1 MLKKISNFFL
11 EIIYSHV
18 GTAFLV
24 FAIMLLLSIFNLI
37 NTTLFLST
45 NGWLLPMIIIAF
57 ALPLIVFIKSRGG
70 KRYLQSFSLKLP
82 NKPHIPSIICSS
94 FLIFFGS
101 ALLKLLFVNGKY
113 TEFPLYSTFFAHRNG
128 RFFNDIYLILAFCIV
143 PPILEAFVFRGTIL
157 KELDKRGRLTAT
169 LCSSILFALLGF
181 NMLELLPRLLIG
193 CVLCMVFY
201 ATGSILLTTTIH
213 IAYNIFAVFIEPTL
227 VSIKNVSAN
236 FELFTFIVAIITLIS
251 AIFLFSNL
259 SKLYQK
265 YAHVKFGTNTTKS
278 TSRARTIQF
287 FSEFMLSI
295 PAIACYVVF
304 VVVSLL
310 ANK

>member
-1 MLKKISNFFL
+1 MLKKIANFFI
-11 EIIYSHV
+11 EMICSHF
-18 GTAFLV
+18 GAAFTV
-24 FAIMLLLSIFNLI
+24 FAIMLLLSIFNLV

-45 NGWLLPMIIIAF
+45 NAWLLPMTIIAF
-57 ALPLIVFIKSRGG
+57 ALPLLLFIASRGG
-70 KRYLQSFSLKLP
+70 KKYLKSFSLELP
-82 NKPHIPSIICSS
+82 SKIHIPTIIYSTV
-94 FLIFFGS
+94 LVFFGS
-101 ALLKLLFVNGKY
+101 TLLKLIFVSGKY
-113 TEFPLYSTFFAHRNG
+113 IEFPLYSTFFAHRNG

-143 PPILEAFVFRGTIL
+143 PPILEAFVFRGAIL

-181 NMLELLPRLLIG
+181 DMLELLPRLLIG

-201 ATGSILLTTTIH
+201 ATGSILLTATIH

-251 AIFLFSNL
+251 AIFLLSSL

-265 YAHVKFGTNTTKS
+265 YSHDKFGENTTKS
-278 TSRARTIQF
+278 TSRERTIQF
-287 FSEFMLSI
+287 FSEFMLST

-304 VVVSLL
+304 VIVSLL
-310 ANK
+310 TQA